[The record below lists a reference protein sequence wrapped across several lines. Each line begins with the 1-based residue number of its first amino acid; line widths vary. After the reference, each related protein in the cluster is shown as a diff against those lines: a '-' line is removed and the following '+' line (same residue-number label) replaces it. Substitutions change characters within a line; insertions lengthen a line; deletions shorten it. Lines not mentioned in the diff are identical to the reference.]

1 MTIRFRNRITL
12 VFFVLSTVCLAL
24 GLIFTGIQIFSGS
37 FTTPQIYEKISSE
50 NFLLTYRP
58 WCTLAGIFLILLYTC
73 ITSLI
78 IFHSFEKTQAPDMA
92 FFLLFL
98 LACLCDASRLVV
110 PLMHLSQNYSLLL
123 LKIGNIQLFAR
134 LIAPLALMGTTILS
148 SEELKQNTD
157 KNCLI
162 LIITAIFFAEF
173 IPLNTAVILPN
184 FNISYGYV
192 KPIRLF
198 SFAVIIMSSIALF
211 ISNRK
216 NDYRQLMTLGFI
228 MLSLGYTLIFYCF
241 NILVLVSGAF
251 FLGLGTTFFLNET
264 HRHYLW
270 ID

>member
-1 MTIRFRNRITL
+1 MTIRFRNRLTL
-12 VFFVLSTVCLAL
+12 IFFVLSVISLFLAL
-24 GLIFTGIQIFSGS
+24 TFTGLQFFSKN
-37 FTTPQIYEKISSE
+37 FVIPQIYSKITPTH
-50 NFLLTYRP
+50 FLLKYRP
-58 WCTLAGIFLILLYTC
+58 WCTVTGIFLILLYTC

-78 IFHSFEKTQAPDMA
+78 IYHSFEKTQAPDMA

-98 LACLCDASRLVV
+98 LACLCDSSRLAV
-110 PLMHLSQNYSLLL
+110 PLLHLSKNYSLLL

-134 LIAPLALMGTTILS
+134 LIAPLALMGTAVLS
-148 SEELKQNTD
+148 SEDFKQSTD
-157 KNCLI
+157 RNCLI
-162 LIITAIFFAEF
+162 LVVTAIFFAEF

-198 SFAVIIMSSIALF
+198 SFAVIIMSTIALF
-211 ISNRK
+211 ISNKK

-228 MLSLGYTLIFYCF
+228 MISIGYTLFFYCF
-241 NILVLVSGAF
+241 NILVLVSGIF